1 MAIELDFLGTSPEE
15 TLRIVNGEVIRTP
28 TGVFFD
34 AWSITDDEIQ
44 AAVIELQL
52 RGDTLV
58 INSISSEG
66 GPSTLGPAKIRSAFR
81 LLVQEYPGVTK
92 IAGQR
97 TTGIRTKGR
106 KTFIGDFDIPQVE
119 GSPVEVDVSRIR

>member
-1 MAIELDFLGTSPEE
+1 MAIELDFLGTSHEE
-15 TLRIVNGEVIRTP
+15 SLRIVDGEVIRTP
-28 TGVFFD
+28 TGVSFD
-34 AWSITDDEIQ
+34 AWLVLDDGIE
-44 AAVIELQL
+44 AATMEVQVKD
-52 RGDTLV
+52 DTLV
-58 INSISSEG
+58 VNSISSEG
-66 GPSTLGPAKIRSAFR
+66 GPSTLGPAKMRATFR